1 MASFIEQHKSII
13 ITVVLLIAL
22 ISIRVYYSV
31 AQKEEHTETII
42 APLVKDLNS
51 ITPIIFVE
59 IWGGV
64 KYPGVYEVTD
74 NILVIDLVNLAGGF
88 TDNADHVFAEKN
100 ITLSKKVSSE
110 MKVYIPFMDSNNE
123 NAKLGLI
130 NLNYATRDALISI
143 KGIGEAT
150 ADKIIAHRPFLDW
163 EDLKQR
169 TEIRSDIIQIL
180 KDSSTI

>member
-22 ISIRVYYSV
+22 IFIRVYSS
-31 AQKEEHTETII
+31 AQKEEHAETII

-51 ITPIIFVE
+51 NTPIIFVE

-100 ITLSKKVSSE
+100 ITLSKKVFSE

-130 NLNYATRDALISI
+130 NLNYATREALISI

-169 TEIRSDIIQIL
+169 TEIRGDIIQIL

>member
-22 ISIRVYYSV
+22 IFIRVYSS
-31 AQKEEHTETII
+31 AQKEENAETII
-42 APLVKDLNS
+42 APLIKDLNS
-51 ITPIIFVE
+51 STPIIFVE

-100 ITLSKKVSSE
+100 ITFSKKVSSE

-130 NLNYATRDALISI
+130 NLNYATREVLISI